1 MFRCHGR
8 PRAVSLNGGTIGEG
22 QWKAAVAIDPMP
34 VPGSLM
40 PPLSV
45 PDMRAELQV
54 RTEPVVVSFS
64 AAFPAV
70 AVMAP
75 PGRTLHTVALAAAG
89 DTAADDTAPAPAAKA
104 KATARPPIRM
114 RIQEPPPDRCAS
126 TIPILARLAGQVR
139 GRESRLPDKPRE
151 AGQDWDS
158 AGTPI
163 GRRLLY
169 AHANRRPGGDLGLGR
184 GGGGG
189 VVGRGVVGRGV
200 AGRGQRDGVERA
212 PGWRHHGD
220 GGEGRAERHYDGLRP
235 NL

>member
-104 KATARPPIRM
+104 TARPPIRM

-139 GRESRLPDKPRE
+139 GRESRLPDKPRSSDE
-151 AGQDWDS
+151 PRRAIQPPASRPLGQ
-158 AGTPI
+158 AP
-163 GRRLLY
+163 RL
-169 AHANRRPGGDLGLGR
+169 
-184 GGGGG
+184 
-189 VVGRGVVGRGV
+189 
-200 AGRGQRDGVERA
+200 RA
-212 PGWRHHGD
+212 PH
-220 GGEGRAERHYDGLRP
+220 P
-235 NL
+235 